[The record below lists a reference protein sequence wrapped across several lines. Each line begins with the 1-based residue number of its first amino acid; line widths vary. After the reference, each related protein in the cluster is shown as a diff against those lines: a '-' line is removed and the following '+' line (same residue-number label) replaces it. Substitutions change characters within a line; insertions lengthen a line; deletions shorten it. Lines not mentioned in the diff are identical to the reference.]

1 MRRAPLLG
9 LLLLTGGCL
18 HYRTP
23 SGEPGGIGVLVQ
35 ATTGRCTTVVV
46 GRTPRRVCLPPPGT
60 PEAETDT
67 TTADSA
73 RITR

>member
-1 MRRAPLLG
+1 MRLASLLA
-9 LLLLTGGCL
+9 LLLLTSGCL

-23 SGEPGGIGVLVQ
+23 SGEPGGVGVLVQ

-46 GRTPRRVCLPPPGT
+46 GRTPRRVCLPPP
-60 PEAETDT
+60 EAETDT
-67 TTADSA
+67 ATADSA